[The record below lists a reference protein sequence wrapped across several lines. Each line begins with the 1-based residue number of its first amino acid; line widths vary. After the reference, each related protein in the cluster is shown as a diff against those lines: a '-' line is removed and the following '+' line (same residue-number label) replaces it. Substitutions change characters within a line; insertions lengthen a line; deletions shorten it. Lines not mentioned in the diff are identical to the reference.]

1 MQGQADG
8 GVGVQ
13 GDGEVAGQQVAG
25 AGGDES
31 HGHLGAGQLGGD
43 GAHGAVAAGHHDQ
56 VDAGLQGA
64 AGHGAAGVV
73 GGGLQPDGGQPA
85 GGADLGGDPTA
96 QEREVVE
103 LGGVVDDGGA
113 LLAAGA
119 RQAAVDP
126 AGEDRV
132 DAADPQ
138 GEVREGGAQ
147 EEAADEVAE
156 RGQAHVPLAD
166 GGHGDGRVAQEGAG
180 GDHGAAVV
188 GAREGH
194 QDPGGQ
200 GHRRD
205 VRVGVGVLEGGD
217 GVGEGGARGGAGQ
230 VQGDEVLRGDTG
242 GGDGQRDAQA
252 AHAGRVG
259 VGDPGHDEP
268 EDEEGVGEGREGL
281 GELAGG
287 RPQLGVGGRQE
298 GVDGGGAVC
307 GAGGERSRGAQV
319 GPHEEGQGEADAQD
333 GLDVLQASGGSG
345 GGGGGGGGGGVA
357 WRLGHARSSFP
368 LGEYPGVSLAG
379 APVGGICPGCGWR
392 GGRVG

>member
-13 GDGEVAGQQVAG
+13 GDGQVAGQEVAG
-25 AGGDES
+25 AGGDEG

-64 AGHGAAGVV
+64 TGHGAAGVV

-85 GGADLGGDPTA
+85 GGAHLGGDPTA

-113 LLAAGA
+113 LLAAGP
-119 RQAAVDP
+119 RQAAIDP

-132 DAADPQ
+132 DASDPQ
-138 GEVREGGAQ
+138 GQVREGGAQ

-166 GGHGDGRVAQEGAG
+166 GGHGDGRVAQDGAG
-180 GDHGAAVV
+180 GDHCAAVV
-188 GAREGH
+188 GARESH

-230 VQGDEVLRGDTG
+230 V
-242 GGDGQRDAQA
+242 
-252 AHAGRVG
+252 
-259 VGDPGHDEP
+259 
-268 EDEEGVGEGREGL
+268 
-281 GELAGG
+281 
-287 RPQLGVGGRQE
+287 
-298 GVDGGGAVC
+298 
-307 GAGGERSRGAQV
+307 
-319 GPHEEGQGEADAQD
+319 
-333 GLDVLQASGGSG
+333 
-345 GGGGGGGGGGVA
+345 
-357 WRLGHARSSFP
+357 
-368 LGEYPGVSLAG
+368 
-379 APVGGICPGCGWR
+379 
-392 GGRVG
+392 

>member
-13 GDGEVAGQQVAG
+13 GDGEVAGQEVAG
-25 AGGDES
+25 AGGDEG

-64 AGHGAAGVV
+64 TGHGAAGVV

-85 GGADLGGDPTA
+85 GGAHLGGDATA

-119 RQAAVDP
+119 RQAAIDP

-138 GEVREGGAQ
+138 GQVREGGAQ

-156 RGQAHVPLAD
+156 RSQAHVPLAD
-166 GGHGDGRVAQEGAG
+166 GGHGDGRVAQDGAG

-188 GAREGH
+188 GACEGH

-217 GVGEGGARGGAGQ
+217 GVGEGGARVGVGQ
-230 VQGDEVLRGDTG
+230 VQGDEVLRGYAG

-287 RPQLGVGGRQE
+287 
-298 GVDGGGAVC
+298 
-307 GAGGERSRGAQV
+307 
-319 GPHEEGQGEADAQD
+319 
-333 GLDVLQASGGSG
+333 
-345 GGGGGGGGGGVA
+345 
-357 WRLGHARSSFP
+357 
-368 LGEYPGVSLAG
+368 
-379 APVGGICPGCGWR
+379 
-392 GGRVG
+392 